1 MKTFFYGAAFLVGL
15 GLAVGCS
22 GQAKEKKAAKPDKAK
37 AQTPADKSKPS
48 EATDKSKSSEAKM
61 SIKKEPFGKTPD
73 GQEVDL
79 YTLTNKNG
87 LRVKIMTYGA
97 LITSV
102 ETPNRDGK
110 VENIVLSLDSLQ
122 DYIKGHPYFGAT
134 IGRYGNRIAKGKF
147 KLDGKEYTLATNDKT
162 NHLHG
167 GKKGF
172 DKVVWD
178 AKPVETNDSVGV
190 VFTHESPDGD
200 EGYPGKLNVTTTYT
214 LTNDNELKM
223 EYAATTDKPTVVN
236 LTNHSYWNLT
246 GAAGDVLGHELL
258 LNADR
263 YLPVDAGLIPL
274 GELKN
279 LKGTPMDF
287 TESKTIGS
295 RIAKVPG
302 GYDHCYVL
310 NKKEGEKG
318 LTLVAKVVEPKSGR
332 TMEVYTTEPGVQFYS
347 GNFLDGSNKRG
358 NTAFT
363 KHFGFCLE
371 TQHYPD
377 SPNRPEFPT
386 TVLKP
391 GEKYEHKTVHRFGV
405 KQ

>member
-1 MKTFFYGAAFLVGL
+1 MKTFFYGVTIVVGL
-15 GLAVGCS
+15 AWVAGCS
-22 GQAKEKKAAKPDKAK
+22 NQARQDKAAKPDGQKTIAPSD
-37 AQTPADKSKPS
+37 TSKP
-48 EATDKSKSSEAKM
+48 SEAKM
-61 SIKKEPFGKTPD
+61 SINKESFGKTPD
-73 GQEVDL
+73 GEDVDL

-97 LITSV
+97 IITAV
-102 ETPNRDGK
+102 ETPDRKGK
-110 VENIVLSLDSLQ
+110 IENIVLSLDSLD

-134 IGRYGNRIAKGKF
+134 VGRYGNRIAKGKF
-147 KLDGKEYTLATNDKT
+147 TLDGKKYILATNDKT

-167 GKKGF
+167 GLKGF
-172 DKVVWD
+172 DKVVWN
-178 AKPVETNDSVGV
+178 AKPVETDQSVGV
-190 VFTHESPDGD
+190 VFTHESPNGD

-223 EYAATTDKPTVVN
+223 EYAATTDAPTVVN

-246 GAAGDVLGHELL
+246 GAARDVLDHELL

-263 YLPVDAGLIPL
+263 YLPVDPGLIPL
-274 GELKN
+274 GELRN

-287 TESKTIGS
+287 TEAKPIGS
-295 RIAKVPG
+295 RIAQVPG

-318 LTLVAKVVEPKSGR
+318 LTLVAKVTEPASGR

-358 NTAFT
+358 DTAFA

-377 SPNRPEFPT
+377 SPNHPAFPT

-391 GEKYEHKTVHRFGV
+391 GEKYEHKTLHKFGAA
-405 KQ
+405 K